1 MDEVTLGALKEV
13 KALQPS
19 WRNLSKV
26 QMTTCDSPNI
36 ELAPCKV
43 YLTRWVIST
52 NQSGFSLG
60 GIPSYVAILINN
72 ILLYVACTCIHY
84 SCPLNV
90 VRAY

>member
-1 MDEVTLGALKEV
+1 MDEVTIGAIKVFNQAEEIYL
-13 KALQPS
+13 
-19 WRNLSKV
+19 KV

-52 NQSGFSLG
+52 NRSGFSLG
-60 GIPSYVAILINN
+60 RIPSYVAILINN

-90 VRAY
+90 VREY